1 MKKLMYKI
9 LSIFTVLCLLCGCE
23 GIEII
28 DDLAPIIQD
37 SGLLQDYNE
46 DDKESYADD
55 DEFEIP
61 EYTGKAYV
69 TIGDGV
75 PEFDEKDMN
84 KKAFE
89 SYGELD
95 ELGRCTTAYAKLGVE
110 LMPKS
115 SRGDIYM
122 IKPTAWQSSRYDF
135 VEGQSLYNRSHLI
148 AHQLAGEDAN
158 EKNLIT
164 GTRYMNAESMLP
176 FEEMVGN
183 FIRETKMHVMYRVT
197 PHFEG
202 ENLLASGL
210 EMEAYSVEDDG
221 EGICFHI
228 FVFNVQPKVFISY
241 ETGYNCL
248 EATAHDKVEVR
259 ANKQSH
265 VYHLPGM
272 DDYKKMKNSY
282 NLITFESEAEAILAG
297 YRKANY

>member
-1 MKKLMYKI
+1 MIMKKI
-9 LSIFTVLCLLCGCE
+9 LGILTVLCLLCGCG

-28 DDLAPIIQD
+28 DDLTPMIQNEQNND
-37 SGLLQDYNE
+37 QDTFVLPTYE
-46 DDKESYADD
+46 
-55 DEFEIP
+55 
-61 EYTGKAYV
+61 GKPYV
-69 TIGDGV
+69 TIGDGI
-75 PEFDEKDMN
+75 PEFSEADKEKDV
-84 KKAFE
+84 FE
-89 SYGELD
+89 TYGELD
-95 ELGRCTTAYAKLGVE
+95 ELGRCTTAYAKIGVE
-110 LMPKS
+110 LMPNR

-158 EKNLIT
+158 ERNLIT
-164 GTRYMNAESMLP
+164 GTRYMNAEGMLS
-176 FEEMVGN
+176 FEEMVGD
-183 FIRETKMHVMYRVT
+183 FVRETKMHVLYRVT

-202 ENLLASGL
+202 DNLLASGV

-228 FVFNVQPKVFISY
+228 YVFNVQPKVFISY

-248 EATAHDKVEVR
+248 EATAYDEVEVR

-272 DDYKKMKNSY
+272 GDYQKMKTSY
-282 NLITFESEAEAILAG
+282 NLITFDCEADAILAG